1 MSSDPSDFAAARA
14 TLIEA
19 CAEMERRLHG
29 LRDSQGQVVDEI
41 HQLRRLGKRLRGG
54 LAMVGEAKPCLRWL
68 AVIGRMLGAS
78 RDATVRARTWKKL
91 GFEAPTAGSVEAAI
105 AGLLELEAD
114 AARRLP
120 PQEVVDWSLSARGHV
135 RSRLEVRTEVET
147 AEAAARGESVLRRQL
162 RKRLKRA
169 LQRVRNEDFHDCR
182 KAAKAWLGGLSLVA
196 AGREV
201 GGMAEA
207 GQLGDSLGE
216 ENDLEVLAAGRV
228 RRAEAATPAP
238 AAVAEAPEPG
248 LVAVASPMEGSVWSR
263 PNPGAAPLAALGAR
277 VEAGETIALVEVMK
291 TFTPVRAPQAGVLV
305 AFTCADG
312 DPVSAGAPVAWLR
325 P

>member
-1 MSSDPSDFAAARA
+1 MSSAPTDPADFAAARA
-14 TLIEA
+14 NLIEA

-78 RDATVRARTWKKL
+78 RDATVRARTWGKL
-91 GFEAPTAGSVEAAI
+91 GFEAPAAGSIEAAI

-114 AARRLP
+114 VARRRP
-120 PQEVVDWSLSARGHV
+120 PQEVVDWSLAALGHV
-135 RSRLEVRTEVET
+135 RNRLEARTDAET
-147 AEAAARGESVLRRQL
+147 AEAAAQGETLLRRQL

-196 AGREV
+196 PGREV
-201 GGMAEA
+201 GGMPEA

-216 ENDLEVLAAGRV
+216 ENDLEVLAAWLSGRGFST
-228 RRAEAATPAP
+228 ATA
-238 AAVAEAPEPG
+238 
-248 LVAVASPMEGSVWSR
+248 
-263 PNPGAAPLAALGAR
+263 GAAWKVLRKRQEKIRRRSISLIRKELLPAL
-277 VEAGETIALVEVMK
+277 EK
-291 TFTPVRAPQAGVLV
+291 
-305 AFTCADG
+305 
-312 DPVSAGAPVAWLR
+312 
-325 P
+325 

>member
-1 MSSDPSDFAAARA
+1 MSSDTTDPADFADFAAARV

-68 AVIGRMLGAS
+68 SVIGRMLGGS
-78 RDATVRARTWKKL
+78 RDATVRARTWRKL
-91 GFEAPTAGSVEAAI
+91 GFEAPAAGSIEAAI
-105 AGLLELEAD
+105 GGLLELEAD
-114 AARRLP
+114 AARRCP
-120 PQEVVDWSLSARGHV
+120 PQEVVDWSLAALGHV
-135 RSRLEVRTEVET
+135 RSRLEARTDAET
-147 AEAAARGESVLRRQL
+147 TEAAALGEVVLRRQL

-216 ENDLEVLAAGRV
+216 ENDLEVLAAWLAGRGFST
-228 RRAEAATPAP
+228 ATA
-238 AAVAEAPEPG
+238 
-248 LVAVASPMEGSVWSR
+248 
-263 PNPGAAPLAALGAR
+263 GAAWKVLRKRQEKIRRRSISLIRKELLPAL
-277 VEAGETIALVEVMK
+277 EK
-291 TFTPVRAPQAGVLV
+291 
-305 AFTCADG
+305 
-312 DPVSAGAPVAWLR
+312 
-325 P
+325 